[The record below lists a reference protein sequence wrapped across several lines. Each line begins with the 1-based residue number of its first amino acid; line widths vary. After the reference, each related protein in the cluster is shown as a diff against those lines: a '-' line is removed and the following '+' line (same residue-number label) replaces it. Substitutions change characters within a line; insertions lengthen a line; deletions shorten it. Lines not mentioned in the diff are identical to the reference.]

1 MKRRRQKTLVLL
13 CITAALLSLCLPIFS
28 VSGQQILRGYDMLGL
43 SAFGVLVGLSIL
55 LLLLITLCPL
65 PCLLQHVVLL
75 IILIAGTLCYV
86 EAVWFARLWLQWNNG
101 TFVYHHYGLVVYP
114 QIMFAAVT
122 VAWQRTG
129 GNHV

>member
-1 MKRRRQKTLVLL
+1 MKKRRQKTLVLL

-43 SAFGVLVGLSIL
+43 SAFGVLVGLSIV
-55 LLLLITLCPL
+55 LLLLITVYPL
-65 PCLLQHVVLL
+65 PYRLQRVMLL
-75 IILIAGTLCYV
+75 IALIPGIFCYI
-86 EAVWFARLWLQWNNG
+86 EAAWFARLWLQWNNG
-101 TFVYHHYGLVVYP
+101 AFVYHHYGLVVYP

-122 VAWQRTG
+122 VAWKRTG